1 MTEPPPSGGRPSA
14 IQPQVKL
21 ERRVSPF
28 FATLFY
34 GFITAAAWIWLVIGA
49 KVDPLELWTSTNWL
63 GDIGLGLG
71 AATFIVGMTVLLSK
85 RLGAA
90 RDLEKEFGW
99 ILGEQRAAEIVFLA
113 LLSGVAEEFLFRG
126 ALHHFIGPVL
136 ATALFAAV
144 HWPVNW
150 SFRLWPLFA
159 LLAGALLAAER
170 IWTDSLIAPA
180 VTHAA
185 VNGVNLIRLSRK
197 YRVWKE

>member
-1 MTEPPPSGGRPSA
+1 MTEPPPSGRPSA

-34 GFITAAAWIWLVIGA
+34 GFIIAAAWIWLVIGA
-49 KVDPLELWTSTNWL
+49 KVDPLQLWTSSNWL
-63 GDIGLGLG
+63 RDIGVGLG
-71 AATFIVGMTVLLSK
+71 AAAAIAGATVALS
-85 RLGAA
+85 RGFGAA

-99 ILGEQRAAEIVFLA
+99 ILGEQRIAEIAFLA
-113 LLSGVAEEFLFRG
+113 VLSGVAEEFLFRG
-126 ALHHFIGPVL
+126 ALHQFIGPVL

-159 LLAGALLAAER
+159 LLAGAVLAAER
-170 IWTDSLIAPA
+170 IWTESLIAPA

-185 VNGVNLIRLSRK
+185 VNGINLFRLTRK

>member
-1 MTEPPPSGGRPSA
+1 VTEVPSAGRPSA
-14 IQPQVKL
+14 IQPEVKL

-34 GFITAAAWIWLVIGA
+34 GFIAAAAWIWLVIGA
-49 KVDPLELWTSTNWL
+49 KVDPLVLWTSSNWPRDL
-63 GDIGLGLG
+63 AIGLG
-71 AATFIVGMTVLLSK
+71 AAALIGGASVLLT
-85 RLGAA
+85 RRVAAA
-90 RDLEKEFGW
+90 RELEREFGW
-99 ILGEQRAAEIVFLA
+99 ILGGQRPVEIIYLA

-126 ALHHFIGPVL
+126 AFHHFIGPVL

-159 LLAGALLAAER
+159 LLAGAVLAAER
-170 IWTDSLIAPA
+170 IWTESLIAPA
-180 VTHAA
+180 VTHAV

-197 YRVWKE
+197 YRAWKE

>member
-1 MTEPPPSGGRPSA
+1 MTDSGRPSA

-34 GFITAAAWIWLVIGA
+34 GFPAAAAWIWLVIGA
-49 KVDPLELWTSTNWL
+49 KVDPLELWKSSAWL
-63 GDIGLGLG
+63 RDVGLGLG
-71 AATFIVGMTVLLSK
+71 AAAVIAGATVVAARYLSP
-85 RLGAA
+85 A
-90 RDLEKEFGW
+90 RDLEREFGW
-99 ILGEQRAAEIVFLA
+99 ILGEQRTGELIYLA
-113 LLSGVAEEFLFRG
+113 LLSGVAEEFMFRG
-126 ALHHFIGPVL
+126 ALHEFIGPFL
-136 ATALFAAV
+136 TTALFAGV

-159 LLAGALLAAER
+159 LLAGAVLAAER
-170 IWTDSLIAPA
+170 QWTGSLIAPV

-185 VNGVNLIRLSRK
+185 VNGVNLVRLARK